1 MKNILLIGG
10 GGFIGHNL
18 SIKLKQLGNSVSIV
32 DCFQVNN
39 LLNILTDKKKYDK
52 YNPFCQE
59 RIRLLMDNNVNI
71 YIEDAR
77 KYNELSYL
85 IQTIKP
91 EVVIHLAAV
100 SHANISNKK
109 AHSTFD
115 HSLRTLENALDAS
128 IKGDIV
134 KQFVYFSSSMVYGDW
149 TEEVLTEK
157 SPTNPLG
164 VYGSLKLAGEMIVRS
179 YGRVFGL
186 PYTIIRP
193 SALYG
198 ERCISRRIV
207 QIFIEDALE
216 GKDLS
221 IIGDINQK
229 LDFTYID
236 DLVDGLCLAI
246 GNFEA
251 YDETFN
257 MTYGE
262 GRSIF
267 DLVTVLDNL
276 MGVAIQ
282 RREETDENK
291 PSRGTLSVDKARR
304 ILRYR
309 PEYNLEKGVE
319 KYLKWYKE
327 KKR

>member
-1 MKNILLIGG
+1 MSKILLIGG
-10 GGFIGHNL
+10 AGFIGHHL
-18 SIKLKQLGNSVSIV
+18 SLKLKELDHTVSIV

-39 LLNILTDKKKYDK
+39 LLNTLTDKKMFDK

-59 RIRLLMDNNVNI
+59 RVRLMMDAGINI

-85 IQTIKP
+85 IQTIRP
-91 EVVIHLAAV
+91 EIIIHLAAI
-100 SHANISNKK
+100 SNANISNKK
-109 AHSTFD
+109 AHNTFD

-128 IKGDIV
+128 IKRDIV
-134 KQFVYFSSSMVYGDW
+134 KQFIYFSSSMVYGNW
-149 TEEVLTEK
+149 EKECLTEEDL
-157 SPTNPLG
+157 PNPLG

-179 YGRVFGL
+179 YGRVFNL

-216 GKDLS
+216 GKELS

-236 DLVDGLCLAI
+236 DLVDGICLVI
-246 GNFEA
+246 GNEKA
-251 YDETFN
+251 YNEIFN
-257 MTYGE
+257 LTYGE
-262 GRSIF
+262 SRSIF

-276 MGVAIQ
+276 IGVMIQ
-282 RREETDENK
+282 RREETDKNK
-291 PSRGTLSVDKARR
+291 PSRGTLSILKARMLLNYNP
-304 ILRYR
+304 I
-309 PEYNLEKGVE
+309 YNLERGVE
-319 KYLKWYKE
+319 RYLGWYK
-327 KKR
+327 R